1 MVRRL
6 IKEEEVGL
14 ADERAPEGDALS
26 FSTREPLD
34 GALVVVDAECT

>member
-26 FSTREPLD
+26 FSTREALD